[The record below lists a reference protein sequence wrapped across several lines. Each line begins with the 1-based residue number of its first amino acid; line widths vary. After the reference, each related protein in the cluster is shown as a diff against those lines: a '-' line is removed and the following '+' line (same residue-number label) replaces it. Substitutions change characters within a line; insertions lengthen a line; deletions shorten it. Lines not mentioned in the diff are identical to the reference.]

1 VVVGA
6 GASGLV
12 AAAALA
18 AEHEVVVLDKGR
30 GVGGRMATRRV
41 QGATFDHGAQFVTT
55 HSDTFARV
63 VEGWTGAGVV
73 RPWYRGQ
80 VGPRGTEGDDGHV
93 RHRGTVSMNAVAKH
107 LAQDLDVRT
116 GTRVHALTAADGGW
130 RLSCSTTTAAGADA
144 TAGADAVAGA
154 DAAAEVL
161 SADALVLSPPVP
173 QTLELLAAG
182 GVELA
187 AADAELLARIEYAP
201 CIAVMAVLDQPSG
214 LPAPGAVAPARG
226 PLDWI
231 ADNRTKGIS
240 AVPALTVHVGAQA
253 SRDWWDLPDPEVVQ
267 LALDAA
273 APCLE
278 GPAVAVASSV
288 QRWRYA
294 RPTAGLHER
303 CLVPRV
309 PAPMVLVGDAFG
321 EAKVEGAVLSG
332 LAGAEQ
338 LRRLLPG

>member
-1 VVVGA
+1 MVGA

-18 AEHEVVVLDKGR
+18 ADHDVVVLDKGR

-41 QGATFDHGAQFVTT
+41 QEATFDHGAQFVTT

-63 VEGWTGAGVV
+63 VEDWTSAGVT

-80 VGPRGTEGDDGHV
+80 VGPRGTDGDDGHV

-116 GTRVHALTAADGGW
+116 GTRVHSLSAADGRW
-130 RLSCSTTTAAGADA
+130 RLSCSTTTAAGED
-144 TAGADAVAGA
+144 V
-154 DAAAEVL
+154 AAEVL
-161 SADALVLSPPVP
+161 SADAVVLSPPVP

-201 CIAVMAVLDQPSG
+201 CIAVMAVLDQPPG

-240 AVPALTVHVGAQA
+240 AVPAVTLHVGQRA

-273 APCLE
+273 APSME
-278 GPAVAVASSV
+278 GRAVAVASSV

-294 RPTAGLHER
+294 RPTAGHHER
-303 CLVPRV
+303 CLVPRAT
-309 PAPMVLVGDAFG
+309 APMVLVGDAFG